1 MLFFFIEEAVTTEYE
16 GCFLDDIHD
25 RDFIESTL
33 WLEPQKMTVEACVD
47 YCIALDHRYMGLQ
60 VSYTLGYIVQLLQFI
75 SNLCIQIDNSSV

>member
-1 MLFFFIEEAVTTEYE
+1 
-16 GCFLDDIHD
+16 
-25 RDFIESTL
+25 
-33 WLEPQKMTVEACVD
+33 MTVEACAD